1 MNKFQLLF
9 IFRGQ
14 DDQIFVVEETEV
26 DRLSSWLLNPDED
39 LGLFWF
45 STRDD
50 RSIAVNLKYVQVV
63 RVLWDFEFEIL
74 HTAATLDTNDTEVP
88 EQVIVCLRGKSELL
102 NIDSNDYDG
111 IYNFFLNLERSFKIS
126 QFPYFDDVDG
136 ETVYVNKNELI
147 WASAPGWMIKAGEN
161 SFSSH
166 LKTTKAE

>member
-50 RSIAVNLKYVQVV
+50 RSIAVNLKYV
-63 RVLWDFEFEIL
+63 
-74 HTAATLDTNDTEVP
+74 
-88 EQVIVCLRGKSELL
+88 
-102 NIDSNDYDG
+102 
-111 IYNFFLNLERSFKIS
+111 
-126 QFPYFDDVDG
+126 
-136 ETVYVNKNELI
+136 
-147 WASAPGWMIKAGEN
+147 
-161 SFSSH
+161 
-166 LKTTKAE
+166 